1 MAGKA
6 GRRGHILSFGLTGMG
21 SFAVDLG
28 VLLAL
33 RHGLG
38 LSPLVARVPA
48 IAAAMVFGW
57 LCNRRFTF
65 RAEGPPRL
73 AEFLRYAA
81 ASGLAVG
88 VNYLTFAALLLAL
101 PHLPLAAAAFTGSV
115 VAAGVSY
122 LGYRHFAFRPA
133 QTMPPPAP

>member
-1 MAGKA
+1 MAGGA
-6 GRRGHILSFGLTGMG
+6 GRARHILSFGLTGLG
-21 SFAVDLG
+21 SFAVDLA

-38 LSPLVARVPA
+38 LPPLVARLPA
-48 IAAAMVFGW
+48 IAIAMVFGW

-65 RAEGPPRL
+65 RMTGRPRL

-81 ASGLAVG
+81 ASGLAVA
-88 VNYLTFAALLLAL
+88 VNYLTFAALLVSV
-101 PHLPLAAAAFTGSV
+101 PQVPLAAAAFAGSA

-122 LGYRHFAFRPA
+122 LGYRHVAFRPA
-133 QTMPPPAP
+133 RRAPPR

>member
-1 MAGKA
+1 MAGGA
-6 GRRGHILSFGLTGMG
+6 GRARHILSFGLTGLG
-21 SFAVDLG
+21 SFAVDLA

-38 LSPLVARVPA
+38 LSPLLARVPA
-48 IAAAMVFGW
+48 IATAMVFGW

-65 RAEGPPRL
+65 RIAGPPRL

-81 ASGLAVG
+81 ASGLAVA
-88 VNYLTFAALLLAL
+88 VNYLTFAVLLLAL
-101 PHLPLAAAAFTGSV
+101 PRLALAAAAFGGSV

-133 QTMPPPAP
+133 RRAPPP